1 MNQPTPVNPVESA
14 ATEDILFECP
24 QCGKSLEIDARGAGY
39 IIICPDCKNEIQ
51 VPAWNASVEVA
62 AVELDPETRQRVKI
76 EEMLNQLQT
85 KVTRLEKQHQ
95 VDDHCFKRLG
105 DELNLIQ
112 SAIDRITEI
121 IETRKAE
128 G

>member
-1 MNQPTPVNPVESA
+1 MNQPTPVNQVENA
-14 ATEDILFECP
+14 AAEDILFECP

-51 VPAWNASVEVA
+51 VPAWNAVSEA
-62 AVELDPETRQRVKI
+62 AAPELDPETRQRVKI

-85 KVTRLEKQHQ
+85 KVTRLEKQQ
-95 VDDHCFKRLG
+95 LADDHCFKRLG

-121 IETRKAE
+121 IETRKTD